1 MGLGKTLTMISLV
14 ASDVQ
19 THESVMDVDD
29 VTTSTT
35 TLIVVPPPCKS
46 LIESIQRRFSIVN

>member
-19 THESVMDVDD
+19 PQESDMDIDD
-29 VTTSTT
+29 VTTSAT

-46 LIESIQRRFSIVN
+46 FIDSTKRRCSIVN